1 MWFTTTEMY
10 PLTVL
15 KGGSPSS
22 RCGQGHAPSEGSRG
36 GSFLASFSFQW
47 LQMPSVRGPILQ
59 VSVWALTRPPLCVSL
74 RPNTPLISL
83 NTPAIGI
90 RAHCSRMDHL

>member
-1 MWFTTTEMY
+1 MWLATTEMY

-59 VSVWALTRPPLCVSL
+59 VPVWASHGLLSVSL
-74 RPNTPLISL
+74 YVQILLSFL
-83 NTPAIGI
+83 
-90 RAHCSRMDHL
+90 